1 MSVQAFVTGLQHI
14 GIPTND
20 MEKTLLFY
28 KSLGFE
34 EVHAV
39 DNQGEQVVF
48 LRLKDLVIE
57 TYQNGKASL
66 QNGAI
71 EHIALDVTDIER
83 VYAEVSNLGYHELE
97 EGIQFLPFWNHGVR
111 FFTIQGPNSEK
122 VEFSQML

>member
-71 EHIALDVTDIER
+71 GHTHA
-83 VYAEVSNLGYHELE
+83 
-97 EGIQFLPFWNHGVR
+97 
-111 FFTIQGPNSEK
+111 
-122 VEFSQML
+122 